1 MKKILYKLTLSVTV
15 ILTSCV
21 NLEPDFTNQE
31 NYFFKTRISNDLE
44 IYANRP
50 SEGNLSTFSFRD
62 QSTKPYWITGLALT
76 QFKGDSVYDQIELQ
90 NVEYAGGK
98 GVVALIYRTDKTLV
112 DVYYPTDIPLLKSE
126 YEKMINHAEMH
137 PANFHASFIFDNDG
151 FKMTMQL
158 TDKYGRNIKMY
169 IAEKHSKCTPA
180 TFIAPIGSG
189 IQNPQYFPL
198 LYMKDMIFLS
208 KSGSDYSL
216 TLAEKKMKPAVIP
229 FSTYRLTR
237 YSHSVISAEWLPN
250 TDTIMQLKDGNHSGE
265 TTNGYINNY
274 GYRELSYQ
282 EFDYHGKVLTI
293 NFSPAIPDLVAL
305 KNNIQLE
312 GKFCV
317 NSSSNEGVMAGTY
330 HLIKSGKTIG
340 IEVHPE
346 KGWQPNPGKLWMATY
361 RWKAKLEE
369 LTDSTYHFESDWSR
383 TE

>member
-1 MKKILYKLTLSVTV
+1 MKKILFILTLSVTG

-31 NYFFKTRISNDLE
+31 NYFFKTRTSNNVE
-44 IYANRP
+44 IYANSP
-50 SEGNLSTFSFRD
+50 SERNLTIFSFRD

-76 QFKGDSVYDQIELQ
+76 QFKGDSVYNQIELQ

-98 GVVALIYRTDKTLV
+98 GVVAMVYRTDKAFV

-137 PANFHASFIFDNDG
+137 PCNFQASFMTDNDG
-151 FKMTMQL
+151 FKMVMQL
-158 TDKYGRNIKMY
+158 TDKYGRNIRMN
-169 IAEKHSKCTPA
+169 ITEKNTKGSPA

-189 IQNPQYFPL
+189 IKNPQYFPL

-216 TLAEKKMKPAVIP
+216 TIAEKKMKPAVIP
-229 FSTYRLTR
+229 FSNYRLTR

-250 TDTIMQLKDGNHSGE
+250 TDTIIQPKIDSNYGG
-265 TTNGYINNY
+265 TTNGFINNN
-274 GYRELSYQ
+274 GYKELSYQ

-330 HLIKSGKTIG
+330 HLVKSGKTIG

-361 RWKAKLEE
+361 RWKAELNE
-369 LTDSTYHFESDWSR
+369 LTDSTYHFESAWQR
-383 TE
+383 LE